1 MNDFMSD
8 FFNNLKK
15 ELKFLIM
22 EDFNLDLVM
31 VSVFVI
37 IYVNVIMIMMYCV
50 CVLILMVF
58 FFDDRNNNCWY
69 IVCFV

>member
-8 FFNNLKK
+8 FLNNWNN

-37 IYVNVIMIMMYCV
+37 IYIC
-50 CVLILMVF
+50 
-58 FFDDRNNNCWY
+58 
-69 IVCFV
+69 

>member
-1 MNDFMSD
+1 MIFCILKRIVNMNDLMSD
-8 FFNNLKK
+8 FLNNWNN

-50 CVLILMVF
+50 CV
-58 FFDDRNNNCWY
+58 C
-69 IVCFV
+69 